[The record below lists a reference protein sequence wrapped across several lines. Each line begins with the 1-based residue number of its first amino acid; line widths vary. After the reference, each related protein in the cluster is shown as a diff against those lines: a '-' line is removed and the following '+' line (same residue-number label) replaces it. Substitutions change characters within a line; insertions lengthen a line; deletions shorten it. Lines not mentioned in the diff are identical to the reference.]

1 MVNICFF
8 LGGFHQNGGIG
19 RVTAMLANQIAQ
31 SEEYHVT
38 ALCYCKPNLPN
49 IYDLS
54 PLIEQRFFLQTYS
67 SMAKQLFFGGVGR
80 LRRFLKENDIDV
92 LIGCGALFYPIC
104 VLACR
109 GTTTRSICWEHSDP
123 EGNNDHRGQYWAR
136 RFGIRRSD
144 LNVVLTKRALRVFK
158 EKYGAENTIQIYN
171 PVDPVVFK
179 AASEYNLQSK
189 KIISVGRLTYQKNF
203 QAAIKVASSVL
214 PQFPDWQWDIYGQ
227 GEDLEELVK
236 LAEEAGVSSQ
246 MHFKGQVTDLYQRYK
261 QYSIMVMTSRYEGF
275 PMTLLEGLGNGLPLI
290 SFDIP
295 TGPSEIIKDGE
306 NGYLVHPF
314 IEKEMEERL
323 TALIEDDDLRFSM
336 SNSSKQ
342 VSNMFSQKEIVA
354 KWTATLQQV
363 CQN

>member
-31 SEEYHVT
+31 SEEYHVAT
-38 ALCYCKPNLPN
+38 LCYCNPNLPN

-54 PLIEQRFFLQTYS
+54 PLIEQHFFLQTYS
-67 SMAKQLFFGGVGR
+67 SMAQQLVFGGVGR
-80 LRRFLKENDIDV
+80 LRQFLKENGIDV
-92 LIGCGALFYPIC
+92 LIACGALFYPIC

-109 GTTTRSICWEHSDP
+109 GIQTKSICWEHSDP
-123 EGNNDHRGQYWAR
+123 EGNKDHRGQYWAR
-136 RFGIRRSD
+136 RFGIRKSD

-171 PVDPVVFK
+171 PVDPAVFE
-179 AASEYNLQSK
+179 AASEYNSQSK

-214 PQFPDWQWDIYGQ
+214 PQFPDWQWDVYGQ

-236 LAEEAGVSSQ
+236 LTEEAGVSSQ